1 MSKWQTTLYD
11 SDMSRFATSPKW
23 TSPWIATLALSISV
37 FALSTAAIAQ
47 ETRHLTLD
55 LELQPWT
62 GDLDGMMKRRIVR
75 VLAPY
80 SKTLYFVDFG
90 GRQRG
95 MSYDF
100 MLAFE
105 RYLNKKYKLHNLS
118 LHIVMIPVPR
128 DQLFPALLAGQGD
141 IAAANLTITADRQS
155 QVDFTLPL
163 ARNVRELIVTGP
175 STPPLNAL
183 DDLAGK
189 EIFVQPASSYYQ
201 SLLTLNQQ
209 FLQRKLPP
217 MKLWNAPGHFES
229 EDILE
234 MANAGLVNIVV
245 ADAYIANLW
254 KQVFKRIRVHDN
266 LVLRDAGDIAF
277 AVRKGSPK
285 FLADFNEFAKA
296 HRQGTEFGNVTLQK
310 YLEQTHWVKGA
321 TSPAELKRFNTLVTL
336 FQKYGAKYQ
345 VDWLLMAAQA
355 YQESQL
361 DHSRK
366 SPVGAIGIM
375 QIMPATGK
383 QMQVGDI
390 TQLEPNIH
398 AGVKYIRH
406 LIDVYFNDP
415 AIDDLNRTLFAF
427 AAYNAGPSRVRALRR
442 EALQRK
448 LNPNVWFDNVE
459 RVAAQR
465 IGRETV
471 QYVSNIYKYYFA
483 YTLIQPSVKQELNRR
498 DALKPIAFNLSD
510 EQYSRLIYSAG
521 L

>member
-1 MSKWQTTLYD
+1 
-11 SDMSRFATSPKW
+11 
-23 TSPWIATLALSISV
+23 
-37 FALSTAAIAQ
+37 
-47 ETRHLTLD
+47 
-55 LELQPWT
+55 
-62 GDLDGMMKRRIVR
+62 
-75 VLAPY
+75 
-80 SKTLYFVDFG
+80 
-90 GRQRG
+90 
-95 MSYDF
+95 
-100 MLAFE
+100 
-105 RYLNKKYKLHNLS
+105 
-118 LHIVMIPVPR
+118 
-128 DQLFPALLAGQGD
+128 
-141 IAAANLTITADRQS
+141 
-155 QVDFTLPL
+155 
-163 ARNVRELIVTGP
+163 
-175 STPPLNAL
+175 
-183 DDLAGK
+183 
-189 EIFVQPASSYYQ
+189 
-201 SLLTLNQQ
+201 
-209 FLQRKLPP
+209 
-217 MKLWNAPGHFES
+217 
-229 EDILE
+229 
-234 MANAGLVNIVV
+234 
-245 ADAYIANLW
+245 
-254 KQVFKRIRVHDN
+254 
-266 LVLRDAGDIAF
+266 
-277 AVRKGSPK
+277 
-285 FLADFNEFAKA
+285 
-296 HRQGTEFGNVTLQK
+296 
-310 YLEQTHWVKGA
+310 
-321 TSPAELKRFNTLVTL
+321 VTL